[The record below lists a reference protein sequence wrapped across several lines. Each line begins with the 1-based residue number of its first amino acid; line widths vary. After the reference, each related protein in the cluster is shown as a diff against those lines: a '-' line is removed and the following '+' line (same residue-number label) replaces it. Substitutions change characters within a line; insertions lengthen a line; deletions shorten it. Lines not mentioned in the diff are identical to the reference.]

1 MMNHI
6 PNILTIGRIILI
18 VPFALALL
26 KAHYEYALLLF
37 FIAGLSDAVDGFLAR
52 QFKWR
57 SRFGAI
63 ADPLADKLLLVT
75 SYAML
80 AWTGQLPLWL
90 VALVFGR
97 DVMIV
102 VGAIVFHFK
111 VYQYDI
117 QPSLL
122 GKLCTFTQIVYVL
135 VLLIGLAGYLI
146 DALILSI
153 GLYAVA
159 LITFASGAHYL
170 IVWGARARRSIK
182 QGEAE

>member
-1 MMNHI
+1 MNQI
-6 PNILTIGRIILI
+6 PNILTIGRIILV

-26 KAHYEYALLLF
+26 RGHYEYALLLF
-37 FIAGLSDAVDGFLAR
+37 FIAGLSDGVDGFLAR

-75 SYAML
+75 SYAAL
-80 AWTGQLPLWL
+80 AWTEQIPMWL
-90 VALVFGR
+90 VALIFGR
-97 DVMIV
+97 DLMIV
-102 VGAIVFHFK
+102 VGALIFHYK
-111 VYQYDI
+111 VHHYEI

-135 VLLIGLAGYLI
+135 ALLIGLAGYPM
-146 DALILSI
+146 DSSILLV
-153 GLYAVA
+153 GFYAVA

-170 IVWGARARRSIK
+170 IVWGGRARTAIK
-182 QGEAE
+182 SGGEKP

>member
-1 MMNHI
+1 MNQL
-6 PNILTIGRIILI
+6 PNILTIGRIILV

-26 KAHYEYALLLF
+26 REHYEYALLLF
-37 FIAGLSDAVDGFLAR
+37 FIAGLSDGVDGFLAR

-57 SRFGAI
+57 SRFGEI

-80 AWTGQLPLWL
+80 AWTDQIPVWL

-102 VGAIVFHFK
+102 VGALIFHYK
-111 VYQYDI
+111 VHHYDV

-122 GKLCTFTQIVYVL
+122 GKLSTFLQIAYVL
-135 VLLIGLAGYLI
+135 VLLVGLAGYPM
-146 DALILSI
+146 DSSILLL
-153 GLYAVA
+153 GLYSVA
-159 LITFASGAHYL
+159 LVTFASGAHYL
-170 IVWGARARRSIK
+170 IIWGGRARSAIK
-182 QGEAE
+182 DGGSES